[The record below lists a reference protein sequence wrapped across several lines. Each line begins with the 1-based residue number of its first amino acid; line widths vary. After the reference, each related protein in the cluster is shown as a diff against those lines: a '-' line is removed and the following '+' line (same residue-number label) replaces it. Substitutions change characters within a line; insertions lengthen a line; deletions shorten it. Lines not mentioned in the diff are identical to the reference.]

1 MQRGDIFIADLDPTI
16 GSEQG
21 GTRPVLVVQNNMGN
35 KYSSTVI
42 IAPITKRKKCM
53 RLPTH
58 TLIQLNGQEN
68 IVLLEQLRTISRN
81 RLIFW
86 VGRATTEEMHRVDN
100 AICISLGIEMELAAD
115 LYQRS
120 AKIEPWKTNATVET
134 KASIVHT

>member
-1 MQRGDIFIADLDPTI
+1 MKRGDIFFADLDPVI

-21 GTRPVLVVQNNMGN
+21 GIRPVLIIQNNVGN

-42 IAPITKRKKCM
+42 VAPITRRKKCM

-58 TLIQLNGQEN
+58 TIIQLNGQEN
-68 IVLLEQLRTISRN
+68 IVLLEQIRTVSRN
-81 RLIFW
+81 RLISW
-86 VGRATTEEMHRVDN
+86 VGRATTDEMYRVNN

-120 AKIEPWKTNATVET
+120 AKIEPWKTNSALES
-134 KASIVHT
+134 KASLVHT